1 MPLTKALPKEML
13 QVGDKPIIEHVI
25 DQFKEAGVSKVFVVT
40 GYRKDAIMNY
50 LGNGEQF
57 GMSIAYL
64 FQEKKDGLAKAIYE
78 ANDFIKERCA
88 IVLGDNLLY
97 PKDTLKKLI
106 ALHEEKNATSS
117 IVVHKIEDP
126 SRFGVAELDAN
137 GKIMELEEKPENPKS
152 DLAIVGMYVFE
163 PEIFKTI
170 EQIEPG
176 KNGEY
181 QITDAMRLQI
191 EQGKDL
197 YALEHEG
204 EWFDIGTK
212 DSYIQANKFVMSTL
226 E

>member
-1 MPLTKALPKEML
+1 MIGLIPAAGTGTRLMPLTKALPKEML

-88 IVLGDNLLY
+88 IVLGDNL
-97 PKDTLKKLI
+97 TLLVFYLFLKSWD
-106 ALHEEKNATSS
+106 EESF
-117 IVVHKIEDP
+117 VVAGI
-126 SRFGVAELDAN
+126 GAN